1 MSLRYGKSTGFLEVV
16 SGDGTQCWDTMTC
29 QHCNFVTRVKPFCDP
44 ADFGGLCKA
53 CCGLICHNCV
63 NRRVCI
69 PIEARITHMEGGW
82 IDRAKLEE
90 WERTPVIAIGT

>member
-1 MSLRYGKSTGFLEVV
+1 VSLRYGKSTGFLETI
-16 SGDGTQCWDTMTC
+16 GDGGTVSLDTFTC
-29 QHCNFVTRVKPFCDP
+29 SHCQFIVSFKPFCDP
-44 ADFGGLCKA
+44 ADAGGHCKLCD
-53 CCGLICHNCV
+53 GLICKNCV
-63 NRRVCI
+63 KRRVCI